1 MLYYIFEYL
10 TDFYSGF
17 DVFRYLT
24 LRIILSALTAL
35 LVSLIIGPIV
45 IKYFSSREVFQSIR
59 DDGPQSHLKTKSQT
73 PSMGGLIIIVSI
85 LISTLLWA
93 DINNKNIWILIFVL
107 ITFGLIGFYDDYKKF
122 KHSTSDGIKGKTKLL
137 LQILFSGVVVFYIF
151 QTSVHTIDLDTPAL

>member
-45 IKYFSSREVFQSIR
+45 IKYFSNREVFQSIR

-107 ITFGLIGFYDDYKKF
+107 ITFGLIGFYDDYKNLNIQQAMVSKVKQNYYYKYYF
-122 KHSTSDGIKGKTKLL
+122 LVLWFFIYSKH
-137 LQILFSGVVVFYIF
+137 QII
-151 QTSVHTIDLDTPAL
+151 P

>member
-45 IKYFSSREVFQSIR
+45 IKYFSNREVFQSIR

-107 ITFGLIGFYDDYKKF
+107 IF
-122 KHSTSDGIKGKTKLL
+122 
-137 LQILFSGVVVFYIF
+137 
-151 QTSVHTIDLDTPAL
+151 TI

>member
-10 TDFYSGF
+10 TEFYSGF

-24 LRIILSALTAL
+24 LRIILSALTGL
-35 LVSLIIGPIV
+35 LASLIIGPII
-45 IKYFSSREVFQSIR
+45 IKFFSKREVYQSIR
-59 DDGPQSHLKTKSQT
+59 DDGPKSHLKNKAQT

-93 DINNKNIWILIFVL
+93 DVTNENIWILIFVL
-107 ITFGLIGFYDDYKKF
+107 ITFGLVGFYDDYQKY

-137 LQILFSGVVVFYIF
+137 LQILLSHP
-151 QTSVHTIDLDTPAL
+151 Q